1 MTSQSFTCQGCGGQ
15 FTGRKRKY
23 CTKQCRS
30 RLYDY
35 QKYRKQGR
43 TLRSEITAKA
53 ACNQTHQCLWCGKAF
68 QPNRAGRTKYCS
80 RGCWFEFSSA
90 KSNLVAGLSASHKV
104 HRVKCGWCG
113 CRFDSRNRKIYCSE
127 KCSYFFHFTQA
138 RMKAE
143 AEFVAVEFSC
153 RECGKR
159 VQTSYGQPKTSF
171 CSYACRRRNH
181 GRIRRKIERARL
193 REVQVE
199 RVDPI
204 KVFNRDGWRC
214 QICGTK
220 TQKAKRGKVH
230 PKAPE
235 LDHIVPLSVGGEHS
249 YRNTQCACRECNS
262 KKGNAVYGQIPM
274 FST

>member
-1 MTSQSFTCQGCGGQ
+1 MTNQSFTCQGCGGQ

-35 QKYRKQGR
+35 KKSRKQGR

-68 QPNRAGRTKYCS
+68 QPKRAGRTKYCS

-90 KSNLVAGLSASHKV
+90 KSNLIAGLSASHKV

-113 CRFDSRNRKIYCSE
+113 CRFDAQVGSKYCSE
-127 KCSYFFHFTQA
+127 ECRSK
-138 RMKAE
+138 
-143 AEFVAVEFSC
+143 FVPVDFSC
-153 RECGKR
+153 AECGNQ
-159 VQTSYGQPKTSF
+159 VQTSYRDQRKKF
-171 CSYACRRRNH
+171 CSDVCSGRNH
-181 GRIRRKIERARL
+181 RRIRRKMERARL

-204 KVFNRDGWRC
+204 KVFDRDGWRC

-230 PKAPE
+230 PRAPE

-274 FST
+274 FAT